1 MKISYNWAIFFK
13 QILSISV
20 NSFCYRV
27 HLVSFISQI
36 IFFISTISILE
47 ETPSPIAMPSEDRSS
62 RQHLEWTLPETMCLV
77 TQSCLTICDPMD
89 CRGLLF
95 AWEFFRPEYWGGSP
109 FPSPGDLCNPG
120 LNPGLLHCR
129 WILYQLSHQRSPR
142 ILEWIAYP
150 FSSGSS
156 QPRNQTGVSYIAGG
170 FCTNWTIR
178 EIPLLNYLTL
188 VKA

>member
-1 MKISYNWAIFFK
+1 MKISYNWVIFFK

-95 AWEFFRPEYWGGSP
+95 AWEFFRQEHGSGLP
-109 FPSPGDLCNPG
+109 YPPSGYLPNPG
-120 LNPGLLHCR
+120 IKPRSPALQADSLPAEPPEKPKNTGMGSLSLLQGIFVTQELNQGLLHCG
-129 WILYQLSHQRSPR
+129 
-142 ILEWIAYP
+142 E
-150 FSSGSS
+150 G
-156 QPRNQTGVSYIAGG
+156 NGT
-170 FCTNWTIR
+170 
-178 EIPLLNYLTL
+178 PL
-188 VKA
+188 